1 MKIGYKIAGLAF
13 ATLTLT
19 TMLTLGSTTSAFS
32 AVELKLGHFASDTH
46 PCGIAA
52 VQFKTNVEKR
62 TNGEVKI
69 AIFGNNALGNP
80 PEVLEQVIMG
90 AVDMS
95 LSGQDQLAKHLPF
108 YDVISTPFAF
118 KDYATA
124 DKVIDG
130 EFKAW
135 ATPELLKKNLVHLS
149 DWEWGF
155 RQLTN
160 SIKPIIVP
168 ADLKGM
174 KIRTPPAFAY
184 QAFVEA
190 AGGNAQTIA
199 FAELVMAMKQGVVDG
214 QENPIGTIYDLKLYE
229 TQKYMSILNYTYSSN
244 VNVINKKSWD
254 KLTPEQ
260 QKIVSEE
267 SNNAAKFARKLLR
280 DNEAIQLKDLETNK
294 GIIVSRPDLGPWKAA
309 MGPAWDKVKAR
320 VGADNF
326 KRFME
331 IAEKA
336 SI

>member
-1 MKIGYKIAGLAF
+1 MKKIALAILIALG
-13 ATLTLT
+13 AT
-19 TMLTLGSTTSAFS
+19 GAQA

-52 VQFKTNVEKR
+52 KVFKANVEKR

-69 AIFGNNALGNP
+69 ALYGNNVLGSP
-80 PEVLEQVIMG
+80 PEVLEQVLLG

-118 KDYATA
+118 KDYAMA
-124 DKVIDG
+124 DKIIDG
-130 EFKAW
+130 DFKAW
-135 ATPELLKKNLVHLS
+135 AEPELLKKNLVHLS

-160 SIKPIIVP
+160 SKKPIITP
-168 ADLKGM
+168 ADMKGM

-229 TQKYMSILNYTYSSN
+229 TQKYMSILNYTYSSM
-244 VNVINKKSWD
+244 VHVVNKKSWD

-260 QKIVSEE
+260 QRIVAEE
-267 SNNAAKFARKLLR
+267 SAAAAKQARKLLR
-280 DNEAIQLKDLETNK
+280 DNEATQLKDLETNK
-294 GIIVSRPDLGPWKAA
+294 GIVVARPDLGPWKAA
-309 MGPAWDKVKAR
+309 MGPAWEKVKTR

-326 KRFME
+326 KRFMDMV
-331 IAEKA
+331 EKA
-336 SI
+336 GK

>member
-1 MKIGYKIAGLAF
+1 MKKLAF
-13 ATLTLT
+13 A
-19 TMLTLGSTTSAFS
+19 MMIALGSTSVLA

-52 VQFKTNVEKR
+52 VQFKNNVEKR

-69 AIFGNNALGNP
+69 ALFGNNVLGSP
-80 PEVLEQVIMG
+80 PEVLEQVMLG

-118 KDYATA
+118 KDYAMA
-124 DKVIDG
+124 DRIIDG
-130 EFKAW
+130 DFKAW
-135 ATPELLKKNLVHLS
+135 ADPELAKKNLVHLS

-160 SIKPIIVP
+160 SKKAVETP

-190 AGGNAQTIA
+190 AGGNAVTIA
-199 FAELVMAMKQGVVDG
+199 FSELVMAMKQGVVDG
-214 QENPIGTIYDLKLYE
+214 QENPVGTIYDLKLYE
-229 TQKYMSILNYTYSSN
+229 TQKYMSILNYTYSSM
-244 VNVINKKSWD
+244 VHVVNKKSWD

-260 QKIVSEE
+260 QKIVAEE
-267 SNNAAKFARKLLR
+267 SSSAAKLARKTLR
-280 DNEAIQLKDLETNK
+280 DNESVQLKDLESSK

-309 MGPAWDKVKAR
+309 MEPAWEKVKVR

-326 KRFME
+326 KRFMDMV
-331 IAEKA
+331 EKN
-336 SI
+336 SK

>member
-1 MKIGYKIAGLAF
+1 MMKKLALAILIA
-13 ATLTLT
+13 
-19 TMLTLGSTTSAFS
+19 LGANGAQA

-52 VQFKTNVEKR
+52 KDFKANVEKR

-69 AIFGNNALGNP
+69 ALYGNNVLGSP
-80 PEVLEQVIMG
+80 PEVLEQVLLG

-124 DKVIDG
+124 DKIIDG
-130 EFKAW
+130 DFKAW
-135 ATPELLKKNLVHLS
+135 AAPELLKKNLVHLS

-160 SIKPIIVP
+160 SKKPILTP
-168 ADLKGM
+168 ADMKGM

-214 QENPIGTIYDLKLYE
+214 QENPVGTIYDLKIYE
-229 TQKYMSILNYTYSSN
+229 TQKYMSILNYTYSSM
-244 VNVINKKSWD
+244 VHVVNKKSWD

-260 QKIVSEE
+260 QKIVTEE
-267 SNNAAKFARKLLR
+267 SAAAAKQARKLLR
-280 DNEAIQLKDLETNK
+280 DNEAVQLKDLEATK
-294 GIIVSRPDLGPWKAA
+294 GIVIARPDLGPWKAA

-326 KRFME
+326 KRFMDMV
-331 IAEKA
+331 EKN
-336 SI
+336 SK

>member
-1 MKIGYKIAGLAF
+1 MKKLAF
-13 ATLTLT
+13 AMMIALS
-19 TMLTLGSTTSAFS
+19 STWSQA

-52 VQFKTNVEKR
+52 MQFKTNVEKR

-69 AIFGNNALGNP
+69 ALFGNNVLGSP
-80 PEVLEQVIMG
+80 PEVLEQVMLG

-124 DKVIDG
+124 DKIIDG
-130 EFKAW
+130 DFKTW
-135 ATPELLKKNLVHLS
+135 AEPELLKKNLVHLS

-160 SIKPIIVP
+160 SKRPVVTP

-190 AGGNAQTIA
+190 AGGNAVTIA

-214 QENPIGTIYDLKLYE
+214 QENPVGTIYDLKLYE
-229 TQKYMSILNYTYSSN
+229 TQKYMSILNYTYSSM
-244 VNVINKKSWD
+244 VHVVNKKSWD
-254 KLTPEQ
+254 KLTPDQ
-260 QKIVSEE
+260 QKVVAEE
-267 SNNAAKFARKLLR
+267 SAAAAKFARKTLR
-280 DNEAIQLKDLETNK
+280 DNEAVQLKDLETSK
-294 GIIVSRPDLGPWKAA
+294 GILVERPDLASWKAA
-309 MGPAWDKVKAR
+309 MGPAWDKVKTR
-320 VGADNF
+320 VGVDNF
-326 KRFME
+326 KRFMDMV
-331 IAEKA
+331 EKN
-336 SI
+336 SK

>member
-1 MKIGYKIAGLAF
+1 MKKLVMTLALALAAGGAQ
-13 ATLTLT
+13 AV
-19 TMLTLGSTTSAFS
+19 
-32 AVELKLGHFASDTH
+32 VELKLGHFASDTH
-46 PCGIAA
+46 PCGVAA
-52 VQFKTNVEKR
+52 MQFKANVEKR

-69 AIFGNNALGNP
+69 ALFGNNVLGSP
-80 PEVLEQVIMG
+80 PEVLEQVMLG

-118 KDYATA
+118 KDYAMA
-124 DKVIDG
+124 DRIIDG
-130 EFKAW
+130 DFKTW
-135 ATPELLKKNLVHLS
+135 ADPELLKKGLVHLS

-160 SIKPIIVP
+160 SKRPVETP
-168 ADLKGM
+168 ADLKGL

-199 FAELVMAMKQGVVDG
+199 FSELVMAMKQGVVDG

-229 TQKYMSILNYTYSSN
+229 TQKYMSILNYTYSSM
-244 VNVINKKSWD
+244 VHVVNKKSWD

-260 QKIVSEE
+260 QKVLSEE
-267 SNNAAKFARKLLR
+267 SSNAAKQARKLLR
-280 DNEAIQLKDLETNK
+280 DNETVQLKDLETTK

-309 MGPAWDKVKAR
+309 MGPAWDKVKVR
-320 VGADNF
+320 VGEDNF

-331 IAEKA
+331 MVDKNGK
-336 SI
+336 

>member
-1 MKIGYKIAGLAF
+1 MKKLAL
-13 ATLTLT
+13 AILVA
-19 TMLTLGSTTSAFS
+19 LGATSAQ
-32 AVELKLGHFASDTH
+32 AVVALKLGHFASDTH

-52 VQFKTNVEKR
+52 VQFKNNVEKR

-69 AIFGNNALGNP
+69 ELFGNNALGAP
-80 PEVLEQVIMG
+80 PEVLEQVMIG

-124 DKVIDG
+124 DKIIDG
-130 EFKAW
+130 DFKAW
-135 ATPELLKKNLVHLS
+135 AGPELAKKNLVHLS

-160 SIKPIIVP
+160 SKKPVMTP

-190 AGGNAQTIA
+190 AGGNAVTIA
-199 FAELVMAMKQGVVDG
+199 FSELVMAMKQGVVDG
-214 QENPIGTIYDLKLYE
+214 QENPVGTIYDLKLYE
-229 TQKYMSILNYTYSSN
+229 TQPYMTILNYTYSSM
-244 VNVINKKSWD
+244 VHVVNKKSWD
-254 KLTPEQ
+254 KLNAAQ
-260 QKIVSEE
+260 QKIVAEE
-267 SNNAAKFARKLLR
+267 SAIAAKAARKLLR
-280 DNEAIQLKDLETNK
+280 DNEATQLKDLETTK
-294 GIIVSRPDLGPWKAA
+294 GIKIARPDLAPWKAA
-309 MGPAWDKVKAR
+309 MGPAWEKVKTR

-326 KRFME
+326 KRFMDMV
-331 IAEKA
+331 EKN
-336 SI
+336 SK

>member
-1 MKIGYKIAGLAF
+1 MKKLALAILIA
-13 ATLTLT
+13 
-19 TMLTLGSTTSAFS
+19 LGATSAQA
-32 AVELKLGHFASDTH
+32 AVELKLAHFASDTH

-52 VQFKTNVEKR
+52 VQFKNNVEKR

-69 AIFGNNALGNP
+69 ALFGNNALGSP
-80 PEVLEQVIMG
+80 PEVLEQVMIG

-124 DKVIDG
+124 DKIIDG
-130 EFKAW
+130 DFKTW
-135 ATPELLKKNLVHLS
+135 AEPELLKKNLVHLS

-160 SIKPIIVP
+160 SKKPVITP

-190 AGGNAQTIA
+190 AGGNAVTIA
-199 FAELVMAMKQGVVDG
+199 FAELVMAMKTGVVDG
-214 QENPIGTIYDLKLYE
+214 QENPVGTIYDLKIYE
-229 TQKYMSILNYTYSSN
+229 TQPYMTILNYTYSSM
-244 VNVINKKSWD
+244 VHVVNKKSWD
-254 KLTPEQ
+254 KLNPAQ
-260 QKIVSEE
+260 QKILAEE
-267 SNNAAKFARKLLR
+267 SAIAAKSARKALR
-280 DNEAIQLKDLETNK
+280 DAEATQLKDLETTK
-294 GIIVSRPDLGPWKAA
+294 GIKIARPDLAPWKAA

-326 KRFME
+326 
-331 IAEKA
+331 
-336 SI
+336 

>member
-1 MKIGYKIAGLAF
+1 MKKIALALLIAF
-13 ATLTLT
+13 GAT
-19 TMLTLGSTTSAFS
+19 GAQA

-52 VQFKTNVEKR
+52 KEFKANVEKR

-69 AIFGNNALGNP
+69 SLFGNNVLGSP
-80 PEVLEQVIMG
+80 PEVLEQVLLG

-118 KDYATA
+118 KDYAMA
-124 DKVIDG
+124 DRIIDG
-130 EFKAW
+130 DFKAW
-135 ATPELLKKNLVHLS
+135 AAPELLKKNLVHLS

-160 SIKPIIVP
+160 SKKPINTP
-168 ADLKGM
+168 ADMKGM

-214 QENPIGTIYDLKLYE
+214 QENPVGTIYDLKLYE
-229 TQKYMSILNYTYSSN
+229 TQKYMSILNYTYSSMVHV
-244 VNVINKKSWD
+244 VNKNSWA

-260 QKIVSEE
+260 QKIVTEE
-267 SNNAAKFARKLLR
+267 SMAAAKHARKLLR
-280 DNEAIQLKDLETNK
+280 DNEAVQLKDLETTK
-294 GIIVSRPDLGPWKAA
+294 GIVIARPDLAPWKAA
-309 MGPAWDKVKAR
+309 MGPAWEKVKGR

-326 KRFME
+326 KRFMDMV
-331 IAEKA
+331 EKN
-336 SI
+336 SK

>member
-1 MKIGYKIAGLAF
+1 MMKKLALAILIA
-13 ATLTLT
+13 
-19 TMLTLGSTTSAFS
+19 LGANGAQA

-52 VQFKTNVEKR
+52 KDFKANVEKR

-69 AIFGNNALGNP
+69 ALYGNNVLGSP
-80 PEVLEQVIMG
+80 PEVLEQVLLG

-108 YDVISTPFAF
+108 YDVISTPFAS
-118 KDYATA
+118 KDYAMA
-124 DKVIDG
+124 DKIIDG
-130 EFKAW
+130 DFKTW
-135 ATPELLKKNLVHLS
+135 AAPELLKKNLVHLS

-160 SIKPIIVP
+160 SKKPINTP
-168 ADLKGM
+168 ADMKGM

-214 QENPIGTIYDLKLYE
+214 QENPVGTIYDLKLYE
-229 TQKYMSILNYTYSSN
+229 TQKYMSILNYTYSSM
-244 VNVINKKSWD
+244 VHVVNKKSWD

-260 QKIVSEE
+260 QKIVTEE
-267 SNNAAKFARKLLR
+267 SAAAAKQARKLLR
-280 DNEAIQLKDLETNK
+280 DNEAVQLKDLETTK
-294 GIIVSRPDLGPWKAA
+294 GIVIARPDLGPWKAA

-326 KRFME
+326 KRFMDMV
-331 IAEKA
+331 EKN
-336 SI
+336 SK

>member
-1 MKIGYKIAGLAF
+1 MKKLALAILLALG
-13 ATLTLT
+13 AT
-19 TMLTLGSTTSAFS
+19 GAQA

-52 VQFKTNVEKR
+52 VQFKANVEKR

-69 AIFGNNALGNP
+69 SLYGNNALGSP
-80 PEVLEQVIMG
+80 PEVLEQVMLG

-124 DKVIDG
+124 DKIIDG
-130 EFKAW
+130 DFKAW
-135 ATPELLKKNLVHLS
+135 ADPELMKKNLVHLS

-160 SIKPIIVP
+160 SKKPVLTP

-190 AGGNAQTIA
+190 AGGNAVTIA
-199 FAELVMAMKQGVVDG
+199 FSELVMAMKQGVVDG
-214 QENPIGTIYDLKLYE
+214 QENPVGTIYDLKLYE
-229 TQKYMSILNYTYSSN
+229 TQKYMSILNYTYSSM
-244 VNVINKKSWD
+244 VHVVNKKSWD

-260 QKIVSEE
+260 QKILAEE
-267 SNNAAKFARKLLR
+267 SAIAAKSARKALR
-280 DNEAIQLKDLETNK
+280 DAEAIQLKDLETTK
-294 GIIVSRPDLGPWKAA
+294 GIVIARPDLAPWKAA
-309 MGPAWDKVKAR
+309 MGPAWDKVKTR
-320 VGADNF
+320 VGPDNF
-326 KRFME
+326 KRFMDMVD
-331 IAEKA
+331 KN
-336 SI
+336 SK

>member
-1 MKIGYKIAGLAF
+1 MMKKVALAILIAFG
-13 ATLTLT
+13 AT
-19 TMLTLGSTTSAFS
+19 GAQA

-52 VQFKTNVEKR
+52 KEFKANVEKR

-69 AIFGNNALGNP
+69 SLFGNNVLGSP
-80 PEVLEQVIMG
+80 PEVLEQVLLG

-118 KDYATA
+118 KDYAMA
-124 DKVIDG
+124 DRIIDG
-130 EFKAW
+130 DFKAW
-135 ATPELLKKNLVHLS
+135 AAPELLKKNLVHLS

-160 SIKPIIVP
+160 SKKPINTP
-168 ADLKGM
+168 ADMKGM

-214 QENPIGTIYDLKLYE
+214 QENPVGTIYDLKLYE
-229 TQKYMSILNYTYSSN
+229 TQKYMSILNYTYSSMVHV
-244 VNVINKKSWD
+244 VNKNSWA

-260 QKIVSEE
+260 QKIVTEE
-267 SNNAAKFARKLLR
+267 SVAAAKHARKLLR
-280 DNEAIQLKDLETNK
+280 DNETVQLKDLETTK
-294 GIIVSRPDLGPWKAA
+294 GIVIARPDLGPWKAA
-309 MGPAWDKVKAR
+309 MGPAWEKVKGR

-326 KRFME
+326 KKFMDMV
-331 IAEKA
+331 EKN
-336 SI
+336 SK

>member
-1 MKIGYKIAGLAF
+1 MKKLAV
-13 ATLTLT
+13 ALLAA
-19 TMLTLGSTTSAFS
+19 LGVCSAQA

-52 VQFKTNVEKR
+52 VQFKANVEKR

-69 AIFGNNALGNP
+69 ALFGNNVLGSP
-80 PEVLEQVIMG
+80 PEVLEQVMLG

-124 DKVIDG
+124 DKIIDG
-130 EFKAW
+130 DFKAW
-135 ATPELLKKNLVHLS
+135 AEPELMKKNLVHLS

-160 SIKPIIVP
+160 SRKPVITP

-190 AGGNAQTIA
+190 AGGNAVTIA
-199 FAELVMAMKQGVVDG
+199 FSELVMAMKQGVVDG
-214 QENPIGTIYDLKLYE
+214 QENPVGTIYDLKLYE
-229 TQKYMSILNYTYSSN
+229 TQKYMSILNYTYSSM
-244 VNVINKKSWD
+244 VHVVNKKSWD

-260 QKIVSEE
+260 QKIVTEE
-267 SNNAAKFARKLLR
+267 SAAAAKQARKLLR
-280 DNEAIQLKDLETNK
+280 DNEAVQLKDLETTK
-294 GIIVSRPDLGPWKAA
+294 GIVIARPDLGPWKAA

-326 KRFME
+326 KRFMDMV
-331 IAEKA
+331 EKN
-336 SI
+336 SK

>member
-1 MKIGYKIAGLAF
+1 MKKIAVAMMLA
-13 ATLTLT
+13 LGT
-19 TMLTLGSTTSAFS
+19 TCALA

-52 VQFKTNVEKR
+52 KEFKANVEKR

-69 AIFGNNALGNP
+69 QLFGNNALGSP
-80 PEVLEQVIMG
+80 PEVLEQVLIG

-124 DKVIDG
+124 DKIIDG
-130 EFKAW
+130 DFKAW
-135 ATPELLKKNLVHLS
+135 ADPELAKKNLVHLS

-160 SIKPIIVP
+160 SKKPVLTP

-190 AGGNAQTIA
+190 AGGNAVTIA

-214 QENPIGTIYDLKLYE
+214 QENPVGTIYDLKLYE
-229 TQKYMSILNYTYSSN
+229 TQKYMSILNYTYSSM
-244 VNVINKKSWD
+244 VHVVNKKSWD
-254 KLTPEQ
+254 KLNAAQ
-260 QKIVSEE
+260 QKIVTEE
-267 SNNAAKFARKLLR
+267 SMIAAKAARKQLR
-280 DNEAIQLKDLETNK
+280 DNEAVQLKDLETNK
-294 GIIVSRPDLGPWKAA
+294 GIVVARPDLGPWKAA
-309 MGPAWDKVKAR
+309 MGPAWEKVKTR

-326 KRFME
+326 KRFMDMV
-331 IAEKA
+331 EKN
-336 SI
+336 SK

>member
-1 MKIGYKIAGLAF
+1 MMKKLALAILIA
-13 ATLTLT
+13 
-19 TMLTLGSTTSAFS
+19 LGANGAQA

-52 VQFKTNVEKR
+52 KDFKANVEKR

-69 AIFGNNALGNP
+69 ALYGNNVLGSP
-80 PEVLEQVIMG
+80 PEVLEQVLLG

-124 DKVIDG
+124 DKIIDG
-130 EFKAW
+130 DFKAW
-135 ATPELLKKNLVHLS
+135 AAPELLKKNLVHLS

-160 SIKPIIVP
+160 SKKPINTP
-168 ADLKGM
+168 ADMKGM

-214 QENPIGTIYDLKLYE
+214 QENPVGTIYDLKIYE
-229 TQKYMSILNYTYSSN
+229 TQKYMSILNYTYSSM
-244 VNVINKKSWD
+244 VHVVNKKSWD

-260 QKIVSEE
+260 QKIVTEE
-267 SNNAAKFARKLLR
+267 SAAAAKQARKLLR
-280 DNEAIQLKDLETNK
+280 DNEAVQLKDLEATK
-294 GIIVSRPDLGPWKAA
+294 GIVIARPDLGPWKAA

-326 KRFME
+326 KRFMDMV
-331 IAEKA
+331 EKN
-336 SI
+336 SK

>member
-1 MKIGYKIAGLAF
+1 MMKKLALAILIA
-13 ATLTLT
+13 
-19 TMLTLGSTTSAFS
+19 LGANGAQA

-52 VQFKTNVEKR
+52 KDFKANVEKR

-69 AIFGNNALGNP
+69 ALYGNNVLGSP
-80 PEVLEQVIMG
+80 PEVLEQVLLG

-118 KDYATA
+118 KDYAMA
-124 DKVIDG
+124 DKIIDG
-130 EFKAW
+130 DFKAW
-135 ATPELLKKNLVHLS
+135 AASELLKKNLVHLS

-160 SIKPIIVP
+160 SKKPILTP
-168 ADLKGM
+168 ADMKGM

-214 QENPIGTIYDLKLYE
+214 QENPVGTIYDLKIYE
-229 TQKYMSILNYTYSSN
+229 TQKYMSILNYTYSSM
-244 VNVINKKSWD
+244 VHVVNKKSWD

-260 QKIVSEE
+260 QKIVTEE
-267 SNNAAKFARKLLR
+267 SAAAAKQARKLLR
-280 DNEAIQLKDLETNK
+280 DNEAVQLKDLETTK
-294 GIIVSRPDLGPWKAA
+294 GIVIARPDLGPWKAA

-326 KRFME
+326 KRFMDMV
-331 IAEKA
+331 EKN
-336 SI
+336 SK

>member
-1 MKIGYKIAGLAF
+1 MKKIAVAMILAF
-13 ATLTLT
+13 
-19 TMLTLGSTTSAFS
+19 GSTCALA

-52 VQFKTNVEKR
+52 VEFKKNVEKR

-69 AIFGNNALGNP
+69 SLFGNNALGSP
-80 PEVLEQVIMG
+80 PEVLEQVMLG

-118 KDYATA
+118 KDYAMA

-130 EFKAW
+130 EFKTW
-135 ATPELLKKNLVHLS
+135 AEPELMKKGLVHLS

-160 SIKPIIVP
+160 SKKPVNVP

-190 AGGNAQTIA
+190 AGGNAVTIA

-214 QENPIGTIYDLKLYE
+214 QENPVGTIYDLKLYE
-229 TQKYMSILNYTYSSN
+229 TQKYMSILNYTYSSM
-244 VNVINKKSWD
+244 VHVVNKKSWD
-254 KLTPEQ
+254 KLTPAQ
-260 QKIVSEE
+260 QKIVTEE
-267 SNNAAKFARKLLR
+267 SMVAAKAARKALR
-280 DNEAIQLKDLETNK
+280 DAEATQLKDLETTK
-294 GIIVSRPDLGPWKAA
+294 GIVVARPDLGPWKAA
-309 MGPAWDKVKAR
+309 MGPAWDKVKTR

-326 KRFME
+326 KKFMD
-331 IAEKA
+331 IVEK
-336 SI
+336 SSK

>member
-1 MKIGYKIAGLAF
+1 MMKKLALAILIA
-13 ATLTLT
+13 
-19 TMLTLGSTTSAFS
+19 LGANGAQA

-52 VQFKTNVEKR
+52 KDFKANVEKR

-69 AIFGNNALGNP
+69 ALYGNNVLGSP
-80 PEVLEQVIMG
+80 PEVLEQVLLG

-118 KDYATA
+118 KDYAMA
-124 DKVIDG
+124 DKIIDG
-130 EFKAW
+130 DFKTW
-135 ATPELLKKNLVHLS
+135 AAPELLKKNLVHLS

-160 SIKPIIVP
+160 SKKPINTP
-168 ADLKGM
+168 ADMKGM

-214 QENPIGTIYDLKLYE
+214 QENPVGTIYDLKIYE
-229 TQKYMSILNYTYSSN
+229 TQKYMSILNYTYSSM
-244 VNVINKKSWD
+244 VHVVNKKSWD

-260 QKIVSEE
+260 QKIVTEE
-267 SNNAAKFARKLLR
+267 SAAAAKQARKLLR
-280 DNEAIQLKDLETNK
+280 DNEAVQLKDLEATK
-294 GIIVSRPDLGPWKAA
+294 GIVIARPDLGPWKAA

-326 KRFME
+326 KRFMDMV
-331 IAEKA
+331 EKN
-336 SI
+336 SK

>member
-1 MKIGYKIAGLAF
+1 MKKLAL
-13 ATLTLT
+13 AM
-19 TMLTLGSTTSAFS
+19 MLVFGSSCALA

-52 VQFKTNVEKR
+52 VQFKANVEKR

-69 AIFGNNALGNP
+69 SLFGNNTLGSP
-80 PEVLEQVIMG
+80 PEVLEQVMLG

-124 DKVIDG
+124 DRIIDG
-130 EFKAW
+130 DFKAW
-135 ATPELLKKNLVHLS
+135 AGPELAKKNLVHLA

-160 SIKPIIVP
+160 SKKPVITP

-190 AGGNAQTIA
+190 AGGNAVTIA
-199 FAELVMAMKQGVVDG
+199 FSELVMAMKSGVVDG
-214 QENPIGTIYDLKLYE
+214 QENPVGTIYDLKLYE
-229 TQKYMSILNYTYSSN
+229 TQKYMSILNYTYSSM
-244 VNVINKKSWD
+244 VHVVNKKSWD
-254 KLTPEQ
+254 KLTPAQ
-260 QKIVSEE
+260 QKILAEE
-267 SNNAAKFARKLLR
+267 SAIAAKAARKQLR
-280 DNEAIQLKDLETNK
+280 DNEAVQLKDLETSK
-294 GIIVSRPDLGPWKAA
+294 GIVIARPDLGPWKAA
-309 MGPAWDKVKAR
+309 MGPAWEKVKGR
-320 VGADNF
+320 VGPDNF
-326 KRFME
+326 KRFMDMV
-331 IAEKA
+331 EKN
-336 SI
+336 SK

>member
-1 MKIGYKIAGLAF
+1 MKKVAVALMLAF
-13 ATLTLT
+13 
-19 TMLTLGSTTSAFS
+19 GSNWAMA

-52 VQFKTNVEKR
+52 VQFKNNVEKR

-69 AIFGNNALGNP
+69 SLFGNNILGSP
-80 PEVLEQVIMG
+80 PEVLEQVMLG

-118 KDYATA
+118 KDYAMA

-130 EFKAW
+130 EFKTW
-135 ATPELLKKNLVHLS
+135 ASAELLKKNLVHLS

-160 SIKPIIVP
+160 SKKPVVVP

-190 AGGNAQTIA
+190 AGGNAVTIA
-199 FAELVMAMKQGVVDG
+199 FAELVLAMKQGVVDG
-214 QENPIGTIYDLKLYE
+214 QENPVGTIYDLKLYE
-229 TQKYMSILNYTYSSN
+229 TQKYMSILNYTYSSM
-244 VNVINKKSWD
+244 VHVVNKKSWD
-254 KLTPEQ
+254 KLTPDQ
-260 QKIVSEE
+260 QKIVTEE
-267 SNNAAKFARKLLR
+267 SIAAAKLARKTLR
-280 DNEAIQLKDLETNK
+280 DNEAVQLKDLETNK
-294 GIIVSRPDLGPWKAA
+294 GIVVARPDLGPWKAA

-326 KRFME
+326 KRFMD
-331 IAEKA
+331 IVEK
-336 SI
+336 SSK

>member
-1 MKIGYKIAGLAF
+1 MMKKLALAILIA
-13 ATLTLT
+13 
-19 TMLTLGSTTSAFS
+19 LGANGAQA

-52 VQFKTNVEKR
+52 KDFKANVEKR

-69 AIFGNNALGNP
+69 ALYGNNVLGSP
-80 PEVLEQVIMG
+80 PEVLEQVLLG

-118 KDYATA
+118 KDYAMA
-124 DKVIDG
+124 DKIIDG
-130 EFKAW
+130 DFKTW
-135 ATPELLKKNLVHLS
+135 AAPELLKKNLVHLS

-160 SIKPIIVP
+160 SKKPINTP
-168 ADLKGM
+168 ADMKGM

-214 QENPIGTIYDLKLYE
+214 QENPAGTIYDLKLYE
-229 TQKYMSILNYTYSSN
+229 TQKYMSILNYTYSSM
-244 VNVINKKSWD
+244 VHVVNKKSWD

-260 QKIVSEE
+260 QKIVTEE
-267 SNNAAKFARKLLR
+267 SAAAAKQARKLLR
-280 DNEAIQLKDLETNK
+280 DNEAVQLKDLETTK
-294 GIIVSRPDLGPWKAA
+294 GIVIARPDLGPWKAA

-326 KRFME
+326 KRFMDMV
-331 IAEKA
+331 EKN
-336 SI
+336 SK